1 MGPNS
6 WRLQESLCQ
15 VFQSPGSQCHI
26 ALMGVFCFPIRGYGP
41 ELACRSKN
49 GHSSW
54 GWLGLVPR
62 EAQGASLTGAELRPC
77 FAGKVG
83 GWGSKP
89 SRLFHHPFQELHVL
103 YFTEL
108 LWQMKNQN
116 RSSFRYW
123 ASRQLYLPN
132 GNQWMSTLMEVL
144 VFFMVLITSKSRIR
158 KSFRSGIIGD
168 LDLGNLEKWCCQ
180 PF

>member
-1 MGPNS
+1 MSYSPHGRFLFS
-6 WRLQESLCQ
+6 FFCFLFSFSARAWVGLQRQ
-15 VFQSPGSQCHI
+15 QWAF
-26 ALMGVFCFPIRGYGP
+26 LMGLV
-41 ELACRSKN
+41 
-49 GHSSW
+49 
-54 GWLGLVPR
+54 GLVPR
-62 EAQGASLTGAELRPC
+62 EVQGASLTGAELRLC

-83 GWGSKP
+83 GWRPEWSLP
-89 SRLFHHPFQELHVL
+89 SRLSPHPFQELHVL
-103 YFTEL
+103 YFMGL

-123 ASRQLYLPN
+123 ASRQLHLPS

-158 KSFRSGIIGD
+158 KSFCSGIIGD
-168 LDLGNLEKWCCQ
+168 LDLGNLEKRCYQ

>member
-1 MGPNS
+1 MS
-6 WRLQESLCQ
+6 C
-15 VFQSPGSQCHI
+15 SPHGRFLFSFFY
-26 ALMGVFCFPIRGYGP
+26 LRRGYGL
-41 ELACRSKN
+41 ELACKGSN

-62 EAQGASLTGAELRPC
+62 EAQGASLTGAELRRC

-83 GWGSKP
+83 GWRLEWSLP
-89 SRLFHHPFQELHVL
+89 SRLSPHPFQELHVL
-103 YFTEL
+103 YFTGL

-123 ASRQLYLPN
+123 ASRQLHLPN

-144 VFFMVLITSKSRIR
+144 VFFMVLITSKSSIR
-158 KSFRSGIIGD
+158 KSFCSGIIGD
-168 LDLGNLEKWCCQ
+168 LDLGNLEKQ
-180 PF
+180 AANLFNSVIVS